1 MKIEF
6 ENSIRR
12 LSFLCRLTDIK
23 ITWINSWTGEL
34 LIKQMK
40 NWKFLVIESNH
51 HVYTKFNIS
60 ILYYSANGSKQLT
73 IYYKT
78 IKKYMI
84 MLRHF
89 KKELIVL
96 YLTAH

>member
-12 LSFLCRLTDIK
+12 LSFLCHLTDIK

-51 HVYTKFNIS
+51 RVCIQS
-60 ILYYSANGSKQLT
+60 
-73 IYYKT
+73 
-78 IKKYMI
+78 
-84 MLRHF
+84 
-89 KKELIVL
+89 LIFQS
-96 YLTAH
+96 YITAQMDQNN